1 MPIFTLKSIPEIQG
15 KIEFYY
21 LIIDGVNNYKEFE
34 DQIIREGTYEK
45 ELVTIQA
52 RLQEMADRKH
62 LPQNKCRNITPQK
75 EKVPEIEIK
84 TTNLR
89 VYIIHEKHKGRIIL
103 YEGKKNTQDKDI
115 RKFRSLKK
123 LYLNQL

>member
-1 MPIFTLKSIPEIQG
+1 M
-15 KIEFYY
+15 
-21 LIIDGVNNYKEFE
+21 IIDGVNNYKEFE

-52 RLQEMADRKH
+52 RLEEMADRKH
-62 LPQNKCRNITPQK
+62 LPQKKCRNITPRK

-84 TTNLR
+84 THNLR

-103 YEGKKNTQDKDI
+103 YEGKKNTQKKDI
-115 RKFRSLKK
+115 RKFRSVKK
-123 LYLNQL
+123 LYLKSIIEQ